1 MSQQEPTRPHEV
13 LGIAKGASER
23 DVRRAY
29 RAILFDLEDTAQTDP
44 EYPEKKRRL
53 EEAFQACLAQAKPSE
68 SLPALTSDAPAKEP
82 LSHKRLATRFA
93 FGLLAIAAL
102 IFGFRWFQEFAV
114 DPGGDS
120 PAVTTGMIAAVE
132 LLENG
137 SRAVVFDAE
146 GKKTAVPGAGAKD
159 TEAVWRPDGNR
170 LMVVGDR
177 GAGFEVFRWTPGSDS
192 VQQRTRTTRAK
203 SGLWYGPAGWTG
215 LRDSGLL
222 TAGGFVFEF
231 DQRTGA
237 TRQLLPP
244 VQGSPTVATG
254 EDGGGVAQMDALYD
268 SIGDSFLVAK
278 WGKARSVLWTTMA
291 RDEDQVFVLNP
302 LDAAINEG
310 RPAPLVAGKRILF
323 DVAPSGEA
331 VVVARHYQFIDPANV
346 PDEFLVDGRAVAPFE
361 SAVFVVP
368 ATGGAPAVLAH
379 SKGDAWFLGPP
390 GSEAQPAAREKDKRW
405 TFGDPAVSP
414 DGQWLALVVGEP
426 NGEAGMTGR
435 FLILFPLIADSGNQ
449 IRGLA
454 AGDIGQP
461 SWAPDSQRLVFTV
474 RNDEGRFGLFV
485 AAMDG
490 SQPKPFATDS
500 SYVGPSFSP
509 QPGD

>member
-1 MSQQEPTRPHEV
+1 MSQNEPMRPHEV

-53 EEAFQACLAQAKPSE
+53 EEAFQACLAQAQPGE
-68 SLPALTSDAPAKEP
+68 VLVPQTSDAPAKEP
-82 LSHKRLATRFA
+82 LSHKKLATRFA

-120 PAVTTGMIAAVE
+120 AVKTSGMIAAVE
-132 LLENG
+132 VLETG
-137 SRAVVFDAE
+137 SRAVVFDAD
-146 GKKTAVPGAGAKD
+146 GKKTPVPGSGAKD

-170 LMVVGDR
+170 LMIVGDR
-177 GAGFEVFRWTPGSDS
+177 GAGFEVFRWSPGSDS
-192 VQQRTRTTRAK
+192 VQQRTRTARSK
-203 SGLWYGPAGWTG
+203 SALWFGPVGWPD

-222 TAGGFVFEF
+222 TSGGFVFEF

-268 SIGDSFLVAK
+268 SIGDSFLVGK
-278 WGKARSVLWTTMA
+278 WGKDRSVLWTTMA
-291 RDEDQVFVLNP
+291 REEDEVFVLNP
-302 LDAAINEG
+302 MVADINEG
-310 RPAPLVAGKRILF
+310 RPAPLIAGKRVQF

-331 VVVARHYQFIDPANV
+331 VVVARHYQFIDPGNV
-346 PDEFLVDGRAVAPFE
+346 PDEFLVDGRAVPPFE
-361 SAVFVVP
+361 SAVLVVP

-390 GSEAQPAAREKDKRW
+390 AQGAQAAAREKGKRW

-426 NGEAGMTGR
+426 NGETGMTGR
-435 FLILFPLIADSGNQ
+435 FLLLFPLAGGADAQ
-449 IRGLA
+449 LRGLA

-461 SWAPDSQRLVFTV
+461 SWSPDSQRLVFTV
-474 RNDEGRFGLFV
+474 RNEEGRHGLFV
-485 AAMDG
+485 AALDG
-490 SQPKPFATDS
+490 SEPQRFAVDS
-500 SYVGPSFSP
+500 NYVSPSFSP
-509 QPGD
+509 QSGE